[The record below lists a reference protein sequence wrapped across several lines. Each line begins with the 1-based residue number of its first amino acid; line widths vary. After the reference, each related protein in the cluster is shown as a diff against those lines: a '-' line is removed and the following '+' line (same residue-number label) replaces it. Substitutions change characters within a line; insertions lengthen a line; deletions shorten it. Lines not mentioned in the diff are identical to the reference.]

1 LHSFTNSLISH
12 PSLLSINTCF
22 STPLRHLLL
31 ISDDE
36 EASKVINSIL
46 IIVYKLIQVY
56 NSLNNLFYPE
66 RGLKAD
72 KARLKYF
79 KTHAQHD
86 LQINLYLIEEYL
98 YLLIKRKL
106 VKYKANLLEIAT

>member
-1 LHSFTNSLISH
+1 MYSFSFTNSLIGY

-22 STPLRHLLL
+22 FTPLRRLPL

-36 EASKVINSIL
+36 EANKVINSIL
-46 IIVYKLIQVY
+46 IMAYKLMQVC
-56 NSLNNLFYPE
+56 NLLSNLFYPE

-79 KTHAQHD
+79 KTHA
-86 LQINLYLIEEYL
+86 
-98 YLLIKRKL
+98 
-106 VKYKANLLEIAT
+106 